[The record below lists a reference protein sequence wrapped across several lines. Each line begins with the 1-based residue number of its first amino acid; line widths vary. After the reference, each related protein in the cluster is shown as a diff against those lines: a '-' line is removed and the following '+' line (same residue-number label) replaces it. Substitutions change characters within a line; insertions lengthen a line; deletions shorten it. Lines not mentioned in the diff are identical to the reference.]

1 MPAAPRSPRAPA
13 GLGALG
19 ASTGLTSPSPQNQME
34 PKKPMEGTPAGL
46 TNLTA
51 GNPAGLTNPAAGNPA
66 GRRSCIARSVDNRN
80 FEQRTTTKPTAPA
93 QPVKDPARVRRTEA
107 ARARLALHR
116 APTAP
121 NQALP
126 DLRQE
131 PTDPHQAPTG
141 LSQAP
146 TEPNVTPTDRHRGLA
161 ARSLPVPDGTEAAPG
176 GRRIAPKTARSQSP
190 LAPKQT
196 SAARRQIRI
205 AVSQARKRDVP
216 SLAPSRPT
224 ASRRHS
230 GRNRCLRGL
239 GPRPGRFALRGRK
252 AVRLRQSPRTR
263 TSGAKT
269 LARHRP

>member
-1 MPAAPRSPRAPA
+1 MEGTLVGLTNPAAGNPA
-13 GLGALG
+13 GL
-19 ASTGLTSPSPQNQME
+19 TN
-34 PKKPMEGTPAGL
+34 PAAGNPVGL

-131 PTDPHQAPTG
+131 PTDPHQAPTAQSQAPTG

-161 ARSLPVPDGTEAAPG
+161 ARSLPVLDGTEAAPG

-269 LARHRP
+269 LVRHRP

>member
-1 MPAAPRSPRAPA
+1 MPAAPRNPRVPA

-19 ASTGLTSPSPQNQME
+19 ASTGLTSPNPQNPME

-46 TNLTA
+46 THLTA

-66 GRRSCIARSVDNRN
+66 GRRSCIARWVDNRN
-80 FEQRTTTKPTAPA
+80 FEQRTTKPTAPA

-126 DLRQE
+126 D
-131 PTDPHQAPTG
+131 PHQAPTAQN
-141 LSQAP
+141 QAP
-146 TEPNVTPTDRHRGLA
+146 AEPNVTPTDRHRGLA

-176 GRRIAPKTARSQSP
+176 GRRIAPETARSQSP

-224 ASRRHS
+224 ASRRHP

-269 LARHRP
+269 LARRRP

>member
-19 ASTGLTSPSPQNQME
+19 ASTGLTSPNPQNPME
-34 PKKPMEGTPAGL
+34 PKKPMEGT
-46 TNLTA
+46 
-51 GNPAGLTNPAAGNPA
+51 PAGLTNPAAGNPA
-66 GRRSCIARSVDNRN
+66 GRRSCIARWVDNRN
-80 FEQRTTTKPTAPA
+80 FEQRTTKPTAPA
-93 QPVKDPARVRRTEA
+93 QPVKDPARVCRTEA

-126 DLRQE
+126 DPHQA
-131 PTDPHQAPTG
+131 PTAQNQAPTG

-146 TEPNVTPTDRHRGLA
+146 AEPNVTPTDRHRGLA

-176 GRRIAPKTARSQSP
+176 GRRIAPETARSQSP
-190 LAPKQT
+190 LVPKQT

>member
-34 PKKPMEGTPAGL
+34 PKKPMEGTLVGL
-46 TNLTA
+46 TNPAA